1 MLYEEYLKEKR
12 KHFEKQLKSG
22 SPSAAD
28 SLGRISFLLEAC
40 SMMKKHDLKCDENG
54 VCIADI
60 SEYSD
65 VFFAKIK
72 LSADLNETAI
82 SVTFHLGAKYIAIP
96 NCYFHDFENGKEKAD
111 EWLKNYIKTDWEM
124 LIRSDC
130 NILNA
135 ENFEKTFEKISDIET
150 FEKVLL
156 ILTGHGNGNR
166 LHDAIRKD
174 VGYAMQRLLERLPMV
189 Q

>member
-1 MLYEEYLKEKR
+1 MSYEKYLKEKY
-12 KHFEKQLKSG
+12 KYFEKQLKSG

-28 SLGRISFLLEAC
+28 SLGRIRFLLEAC
-40 SMMKKHDLKCDENG
+40 DLIKKHDLGCDENG
-54 VCIADI
+54 ICVADI

-65 VFFAKIK
+65 VFFAEIR
-72 LSADLNETAI
+72 LSTDIHENAI
-82 SVTFHLGAKYIAIP
+82 SITFHLGSKYVAIP
-96 NCYFHDFENGKEKAD
+96 NCYFHGLEDGKEKAD
-111 EWLKNYIKTDWEM
+111 EWLKNYIKTNWEM

-135 ENFEKTFEKISDIET
+135 ESFEKTFEKISDIRT
-150 FEKVLL
+150 FEKALL
-156 ILTGHGNGNR
+156 ILTGHGNRNR

-189 Q
+189 

>member
-1 MLYEEYLKEKR
+1 MSYEKYLKEKY
-12 KHFEKQLKSG
+12 KYFEKQLKSG

-28 SLGRISFLLEAC
+28 SLGRIRFLLEAC
-40 SMMKKHDLKCDENG
+40 DLMKKHDLGCDENG
-54 VCIADI
+54 ICVADI

-65 VFFAKIK
+65 VFFAEIR
-72 LSADLNETAI
+72 LSTDMDEPAI

-96 NCYFHDFENGKEKAD
+96 NCYFHDFENGEEKAD
-111 EWLKNYIKTDWEM
+111 EWLKNYIKTDWKK

-135 ENFEKTFEKISDIET
+135 ESFEKTFEKISDIRT

-156 ILTGHGNGNR
+156 ILTGRGNGNK
-166 LHDAIRKD
+166 LHDAIIKD
-174 VGYAMQRLLERLPMV
+174 VGYAMRLLKRLPMV
-189 Q
+189 